1 MNYAKVIS
9 LVQKHIHNSSYDD
22 EFKFFRVDLSYLQT
36 FGCGVKNFA
45 ELCARIS
52 TLQLKIWTLSRIH
65 WARWELVQKFPAM
78 FDDQVSIALLT
89 VYFSSLLFCT

>member
-45 ELCARIS
+45 QEFQR
-52 TLQLKIWTLSRIH
+52 
-65 WARWELVQKFPAM
+65 
-78 FDDQVSIALLT
+78 
-89 VYFSSLLFCT
+89 YN